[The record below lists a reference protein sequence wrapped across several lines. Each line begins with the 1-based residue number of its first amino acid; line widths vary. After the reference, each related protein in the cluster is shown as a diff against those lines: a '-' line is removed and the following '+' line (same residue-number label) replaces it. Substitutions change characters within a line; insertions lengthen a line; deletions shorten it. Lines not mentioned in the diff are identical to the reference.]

1 MNLQWKHLPLILL
14 GGLVGA
20 GLGWLGSFLFGLG
33 GPTEL
38 ASLLGLHAVGMLFGS
53 IGGLGFAVVTIVTRA
68 ARNPKVGPARYFMHI
83 NGTGSMLLDEDERRA
98 DGSHVTTEWF
108 TVFFFPM
115 FPVCRYRVTRHPGTS
130 TPFHTLYSIH
140 EKLPVRRQD
149 AKRGYGIGALFL
161 LGFLALAY
169 AVAKD
174 GH

>member
-33 GPTEL
+33 GPNGL

-68 ARNPKVGPARYFMHI
+68 ARNPKVGPARYFMQI
-83 NGTGSMLLDEDERRA
+83 NGTGSMLLGEAERRV
-98 DGSHVTTEWF
+98 DGSYVTTEWF
-108 TVFFFPM
+108 TILFFPV
-115 FPVCRYRVTRHPGTS
+115 FPVCRYRVTRHPGA
-130 TPFHTLYSIH
+130 TPFHTLYTIH
-140 EKLPVRRQD
+140 EKLPVLRQD